1 MQIENSIEIMKSLAD
16 SSRLRV
22 LNVLLEKSQYVEELA
37 SRLNL
42 AVSTVSFHLK
52 KLEAAGL
59 VFKRKEQYYVVY
71 HVNDEIFNLTL
82 RELTS
87 FTNMEEY
94 IQHERINHYK
104 EKVIKAF
111 TNEGKIVKLP
121 VQQKKRMIILKEI
134 FNCIIPNKKY
144 AETELNEI
152 IKEKYDDYCTVRRE
166 LIDCGMLLRENQIYW
181 VNENYKGEKND

>member
-1 MQIENSIEIMKSLAD
+1 MKIENSIEIMKSLAD

-22 LNVLLEKSQYVEELA
+22 LNILLEKSQYVEELA
-37 SRLNL
+37 NRLNL

-59 VFKRKEQYYVVY
+59 VNKKKEQYYVVY
-71 HVNDEIFNLTL
+71 YVNEDVFNLTL

-87 FTNMEEY
+87 FKNMEEY
-94 IQHERINHYK
+94 VQQERINNYK

-111 TNEGKIVKLP
+111 TNNGKVIKLP
-121 VQQKKRMIILKEI
+121 IQHKKRMIILSEI
-134 FNCIIPNKKY
+134 FNYIIPAKKY
-144 AETELNEI
+144 SELELNEV
-152 IKEKYDDYCTVRRE
+152 IKQKYDDYCTVRRE
-166 LIDCGMLLRENQIYW
+166 LIDCGMLIREKQIYW